1 MNRIITAIVALA
13 VVLSLASSMMFVVD
27 QRRYAIVFALG
38 AVKREISEPGL
49 YFKLP
54 PPFQHVVT
62 IDKRIQTIDNAEPD
76 RYITSEKKNL
86 LVDLFVKYRVSDPLK
101 YYISFKSD
109 SGAAEDRLKAIIRA
123 ALNEEFAKRTVT
135 EVVSNEREVV
145 MQAVR
150 TKVEREA
157 SSIGIQV
164 LDVRLKRVDLLAA
177 ISDSVYRRMEAE
189 RKQVANTLRSTGAA
203 EAEQIRADADRQR
216 EVALSDAYE
225 KTQAIMGDADAQA
238 SAIYAQ
244 SFGKD
249 PAFYAFYK
257 SLEAYRT
264 TFRSK
269 QDVIVADPNSPFFQY
284 LRSPDGGG
292 QVAPSAAPA
301 ARARAR

>member
-13 VVLSLASSMMFVVD
+13 VVLSIASSMMFVVD

-38 AVKREISEPGL
+38 AVKRQISEPGL

-86 LVDLFVKYRVSDPLK
+86 LVDLFVKYRVADPLK

-145 MQAVR
+145 MKAVR

-157 SSIGIQV
+157 TSIGIQV

-189 RKQVANTLRSTGAA
+189 RKQVANNLRSTGAA

-216 EVALSDAYE
+216 EVVLSEAYE

-244 SFGKD
+244 AYGKD

-257 SLEAYRT
+257 SLDAYRT

-269 QDVIVADPNSPFFQY
+269 QDVIVADPSSPFFQY
-284 LRSPDGGG
+284 LRSPDGS
-292 QVAPSAAPA
+292 QPSAAA
-301 ARARAR
+301 AAGKR

>member
-27 QRRYAIVFALG
+27 QRRFAIVFALG
-38 AVKREISEPGL
+38 AVKRQISEPGL

-86 LVDLFVKYRVSDPLK
+86 LVDLFVKYRVADPLK

-157 SSIGIQV
+157 ASIGIQV

-189 RKQVANTLRSTGAA
+189 RKQVANNLRSTGAA

-216 EVALSDAYE
+216 EVVLSEAYE

-244 SFGKD
+244 AFGKD

-257 SLEAYRT
+257 SLDAYRAA
-264 TFRSK
+264 FRNK
-269 QDVIVADPNSPFFQY
+269 GDVIVADPNSAFFQY
-284 LRSPDGGG
+284 LRSPDGGTPPG
-292 QVAPSAAPA
+292 ASAPA
-301 ARARAR
+301 KRAGAR

>member
-1 MNRIITAIVALA
+1 MNRIISAIVALA

-38 AVKREISEPGL
+38 AVKRQISEPGL

-54 PPFQHVVT
+54 PPFQHVIT

-157 SSIGIQV
+157 TSIGIQV

-189 RKQVANTLRSTGAA
+189 RKQVANNLRSTGAA

-216 EVALSDAYE
+216 EVVLSEAYE

-244 SFGKD
+244 AYGKD

-257 SLEAYRT
+257 SLDAYRT

-269 QDVIVADPNSPFFQY
+269 QDVIVADPSSPFFQY
-284 LRSPDGGG
+284 LRSPDGG
-292 QVAPSAAPA
+292 QPSAASAPTK
-301 ARARAR
+301 R